1 MSAQY
6 DLEPLRDAAARLVAA
21 RVTVQ
26 AWTETVAHHTREAYT
41 AGVREAELQRVT
53 GLRLCR
59 LAAWLFGFPPPA
71 RRHSN
76 PIGKHVGK
84 GDGAA

>member
-1 MSAQY
+1 MVTKMSAQY

-53 GLRLCR
+53 GL
-59 LAAWLFGFPPPA
+59 A
-71 RRHSN
+71 RGTIRTM
-76 PIGKHVGK
+76 IGKK
-84 GDGAA
+84 P